1 MVSGISAAL
10 CCDLLGG
17 ATRGAVQA
25 AQRWARAR
33 TGAGGAA
40 AQKLFRSAVTH
51 LSVSVA
57 VEEAAVSSF
66 EIDSRQTSLH
76 AQPDDMDPDKDNAN
90 PTILNASDLPSR
102 RRESSVKKNEGA
114 AGVGLFDDLIPPY
127 SYLHDPFEASLSSS
141 DSDDGSVEDIDEQEI
156 YGEPCA
162 ATSLHAWRPAR

>member
-1 MVSGISAAL
+1 
-10 CCDLLGG
+10 
-17 ATRGAVQA
+17 
-25 AQRWARAR
+25 
-33 TGAGGAA
+33 
-40 AQKLFRSAVTH
+40 
-51 LSVSVA
+51 
-57 VEEAAVSSF
+57 
-66 EIDSRQTSLH
+66 
-76 AQPDDMDPDKDNAN
+76 MDPDKDNAN